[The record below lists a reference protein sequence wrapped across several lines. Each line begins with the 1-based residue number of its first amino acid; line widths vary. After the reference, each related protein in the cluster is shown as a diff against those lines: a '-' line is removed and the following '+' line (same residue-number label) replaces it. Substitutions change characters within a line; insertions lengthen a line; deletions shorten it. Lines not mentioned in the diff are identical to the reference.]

1 MVIKAVGKV
10 SKRTGQ
16 GRGAR
21 TRSHAM
27 RVFAVGQSEE
37 KRNAAENK
45 RQAEG
50 CNKKKKK
57 VTEEFV
63 IAKSSLQT
71 QNVKFQLCLD
81 SE

>member
-50 CNKKKKK
+50 CNKKKKGNGRVCDSK
-57 VTEEFV
+57 
-63 IAKSSLQT
+63 K
-71 QNVKFQLCLD
+71 QLTNTKCKISALFGF
-81 SE
+81 

>member
-1 MVIKAVGKV
+1 MVIKAVGEI
-10 SKRTGQ
+10 SKGTGR

-21 TRSHAM
+21 TWSHAM

-50 CNKKKKK
+50 CKKKGNRKVCDSKK
-57 VTEEFV
+57 
-63 IAKSSLQT
+63 
-71 QNVKFQLCLD
+71 QLTNTKCKISALFGF
-81 SE
+81 